1 MTTQSPHPSPA
12 VRAGIYT
19 RISYDPAG
27 QRAGV
32 ERKRLDCEALCL
44 ARGWEVVAY
53 LEDNDRSAYS
63 GKPRRAYQQLLR
75 SVEAG
80 EIDAI
85 VSWHNDRLHRSP
97 KELESFI
104 DWSSAPASA
113 SRW

>member
-1 MTTQSPHPSPA
+1 MTTHSAQPSPA

-19 RISYDPAG
+19 RISYDPGG

-32 ERKRLDCEALCL
+32 ERQRRDCEALCL
-44 ARGWEVVAY
+44 ARGWEVATY

-75 SVEAG
+75 SVEAA

-85 VSWHNDRLHRSP
+85 VTWHNDRLHRSQ
-97 KELESFI
+97 KELEGFI
-104 DWSSAPASA
+104 DLVECTASA
-113 SRW
+113 WRW